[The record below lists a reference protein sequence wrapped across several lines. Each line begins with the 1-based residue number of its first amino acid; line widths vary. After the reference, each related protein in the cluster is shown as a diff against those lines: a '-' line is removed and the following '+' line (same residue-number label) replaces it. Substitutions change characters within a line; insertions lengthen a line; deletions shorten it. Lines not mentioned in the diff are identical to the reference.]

1 MQGPGLVVL
10 DVAAADAA
18 TAFTLQAVF
27 AERWATVTAEDL
39 TREPGQPGVRL
50 RCYLDLRQPFR
61 SDPASRG
68 RLGRRPTGAPS
79 GGWAVCSPELSRR
92 ASANRTTP
100 ARRSAELT
108 EKSNALSNSWSM
120 EGPSSRATLIA
131 WASSINMAE
140 YLPVALVGEGCD
152 SPRL

>member
-1 MQGPGLVVL
+1 ML

-18 TAFTLQAVF
+18 TALTLQAVF
-27 AERWATVTAEDL
+27 ADRWATATAEGL

-50 RCYLDLRQPFR
+50 RCYLDLRQPLR
-61 SDPASRG
+61 SDRASRG
-68 RLGRRPTGAPS
+68 RLGPPPNRR
-79 GGWAVCSPELSRR
+79 AVWGEWVVRSPGLSRR

-100 ARRSAELT
+100 ARHSAELT

-120 EGPSSRATLIA
+120 EDSSSTATLMA
-131 WASSINMAE
+131 RASSINMAE
-140 YLPVALVGEGCD
+140 YLPMTLVGEGCD